1 MEKELTRQEQEEIF
15 IRIYNQTG
23 VQKEAAEAV
32 HWDKSKAWRFVKKL
46 KEKEPERL
54 NGTAKENKD
63 KTSTE
68 QMEVKAVSQDM
79 SQTAKSEDGTVKTS
93 IKITEASKQEPQVI
107 PVKII
112 ETQPKEQVE
121 YRLVKSTTQAIQK
134 PKTVFELQ
142 KPKERTP
149 MEEKA
154 REKANT
160 KPEKATMGFRAEV
173 SKIEFWRAYADAT
186 DTELGIM
193 CTAAIDEYIQRH
205 ELTADQK
212 EIIDIKMKALK
223 AVKRIKESI

>member
-15 IRIYNQTG
+15 IQIYNKTG

-54 NGTAKENKD
+54 KGATKENKD
-63 KTSTE
+63 DTSTG
-68 QMEVKAVSQDM
+68 EVKVASQ
-79 SQTAKSEDGTVKTS
+79 
-93 IKITEASKQEPQVI
+93 ITETKDETEIITATIIESKKQEPQVI
-107 PVKII
+107 PVNI
-112 ETQPKEQVE
+112 VE
-121 YRLVKSTTQAIQK
+121 ATQK
-134 PKTVFELQ
+134 PQIAQELQ
-142 KPKERTP
+142 EPIRSTP
-149 MEEKA
+149 AEEKA

-160 KPEKATMGFRAEV
+160 KPQKATMGFRAEV

-205 ELTADQK
+205 EMTADQK
-212 EIIDIKMKALK
+212 EIIDIKMKALE
-223 AVKRIKESI
+223 AVKRIKESM